1 MLIKNPFRWYLAK
14 KIGDFPA
21 CISTRHTHLRRNTF
35 HLLWKW
41 SLVVYFAFRVKNS
54 LYLLWISQIFC
65 NTFSWF
71 LSLRLCL
78 HLRHRSSNWRTIS
91 KRIVIKQDILFW
103 DNTRSFAKS
112 DRKEIQYNIFYNET
126 QNRQIII
133 IIAKID
139 WFFGKNWLIYN
150 SVNLYALS
158 IGTFDYNFGNLR
170 KLVLSTHWSYI

>member
-1 MLIKNPFRWYLAK
+1 MLIKNPLWWYLAK

-21 CISTRHTHLRRNTF
+21 CISTCDTHLRRNTF

-71 LSLRLCL
+71 SSLRLCL

-133 IIAKID
+133 IITKID
-139 WFFGKNWLIYN
+139 CFMEKIDSCIIL
-150 SVNLYALS
+150 
-158 IGTFDYNFGNLR
+158 
-170 KLVLSTHWSYI
+170 